1 MSRIFVSQGTGA
13 TVYVFSNDHCPAH
26 VHARHRG
33 DGWIA
38 RVSFSYLTSAIE
50 LISIAPAKSVPSR
63 RVVNS
68 LMSDVQERLSDCRRS
83 WWVNMRTTC
92 LVNQWAIV
100 TAPGKIE
107 LVSDRAPSARQIVD
121 ANYDPESERLR
132 VEFQRG
138 AKEEVEL

>member
-1 MSRIFVSQGTGA
+1 
-13 TVYVFSNDHCPAH
+13 
-26 VHARHRG
+26 
-33 DGWIA
+33 
-38 RVSFSYLTSAIE
+38 
-50 LISIAPAKSVPSR
+50 
-63 RVVNS
+63 
-68 LMSDVQERLSDCRRS
+68 
-83 WWVNMRTTC
+83 MRTAC

-138 AKEEVEL
+138 AKEEVKL

>member
-26 VHARHRG
+26 AHARHRG

-38 RVSFSYLTSAIE
+38 RISFSYLTSKVE
-50 LISIAPAKSVPSR
+50 LMSLVPAKSIPSR
-63 RVVNS
+63 QVVNG
-68 LMSDVQERLSDCRRS
+68 LMTDVQERLSGCRRS
-83 WWVNMRTTC
+83 WWMNMRSAC
-92 LVNQWAIV
+92 LANQWAIV
-100 TAPGKIE
+100 RAPGKIE

-121 ANYDPESERLR
+121 ANYEPDSKRLR

-138 AKEEVEL
+138 AKEEVQL